1 MASDSNA
8 PSGSSSSGRKDPA
21 WKYNT
26 LPDPKDINCLKCN
39 FCGKIT
45 KGGVYRA
52 KQHLVG
58 GYRNAKVCPKC
69 PSHVKEEIR
78 EYMSKKLEEKNNSDV
93 IPDFDDIDTL
103 GDDDDDEVVFE
114 RGVKRPMSSSSSQG
128 LTMQQKKQRM
138 KGPLDLLLPPKL
150 KVSTRKQTTMETHVN
165 KELREN
171 ACVWFSRWMYEAGL
185 SFNAVKY
192 PSFKP
197 MIEAIGRAGPSM
209 KPPSYHEVRVPYL
222 KKELVRTN
230 EIMKSHKEDWPK
242 YGCSLMCDGW
252 KDKRERSLLNFLVN
266 CPKGSMFIRS
276 IDTSSYAKDA
286 IKIFKLLD
294 QFVEEVGEANVV
306 QVVTNNVSANVLA
319 GEFLMAKR
327 KQLYWTLCAA
337 HCLDLMLEDI
347 FKLPILKK
355 TFQKACA
362 VNGFLY
368 SSTQVLNMMRI
379 FTKKREMLRLGKTR
393 FATAFLTLS
402 RLHKQKANL
411 RKMFTSEEW
420 TNSKFAREARGKLA
434 SQTVLQDS
442 FWKNVLY
449 ALKVSGPLVKV
460 LRVVDN
466 EDKPAMPYIY
476 EAMDRA
482 KEAIAK
488 SFDDER
494 KYKQIFEIIDGR
506 WNIQLHRPL
515 HATGYYLNP
524 EFFLFKCKHW
534 RRSRDY

>member
-8 PSGSSSSGRKDPA
+8 PSGSSSSGRKDPT

-128 LTMQQKKQRM
+128 LTMQQRKQRM

-150 KVSTRKQTTMETHVN
+150 KVSTGKQTTMETHVN

-230 EIMKSHKEDWPK
+230 EIMKSHKEDWRK

-306 QVVTNNVSANVLA
+306 QVVTDNASANVLA

-327 KQLYWTLCAA
+327 KHLYWTPCAA

-379 FTKKREMLRLGKTR
+379 FTKKREMLRPGKTR

-442 FWKNVLY
+442 F
-449 ALKVSGPLVKV
+449 
-460 LRVVDN
+460 
-466 EDKPAMPYIY
+466 
-476 EAMDRA
+476 
-482 KEAIAK
+482 
-488 SFDDER
+488 
-494 KYKQIFEIIDGR
+494 
-506 WNIQLHRPL
+506 
-515 HATGYYLNP
+515 
-524 EFFLFKCKHW
+524 
-534 RRSRDY
+534 